1 MNLGLENK
9 VALVTGAS
17 RGIGRAT
24 SLVLADEG
32 CDLVLAARGREPLEL
47 VADEVRRRGRRAVV
61 VTADVGVQ
69 EDRERLPRPR
79 SPSSGASTV
88 SSRTLTNLDVYEG
101 GTSENEL
108 WDAHFQVDVLAAVRL
123 TELLAPGMRERRSGA
138 VVFVSSISGLMGQ
151 GTEHGYVAMKAAL
164 IAAGKTLAVELVRED
179 VRVNVVAPGT
189 IDEPG
194 GWMENLRTEE
204 PERVRTLE
212 ESIPAGRF
220 GMPQEVASCI
230 AYLLSDRASWIVGH
244 CLVVDGG
251 QFPGIR

>member
-47 VADEVRRRGRRAVV
+47 VADEVRRRGRRALA

-69 EDRERLPRPR
+69 EDRERLAETALAELGRVDCL
-79 SPSSGASTV
+79 V
-88 SSRTLTNLDVYEG
+88 SNATNLDVYEG

-164 IAAGKTLAVELVRED
+164 IAAGKTLAVELVREG